1 MEDFFSLDSE
11 NCELTENTKGVNMV
25 KKSLG
30 SVVKK
35 RLSDITNFQN
45 RVSSP
50 GQDDKPIPISS
61 VTKDYIDK
69 LRKENAVLM
78 RLLQDRNKII
88 ELSGFELQKLRMNLR
103 KLQQQ
108 NWQLAQANSQMLAE
122 LNLGRDRLK
131 AMQHELGCKEA
142 LLKAKN
148 SELEIWSCFRA
159 FLYPQPLTIQESTVK
174 RAEAAE
180 ESLQDKDDNKTSNP
194 TRRRQSRIQS
204 AGPAGTQVASKE
216 KDDNKRLCLRRQST
230 RFRQL
235 EPTEDLFEIED
246 VKFPVHPL
254 LDDQI
259 HDDIPI
265 SSNSPTTK
273 EEAERKSAPKEELR
287 RSSVGRPLRRAVE
300 KVQSYK
306 ERPVKIKLRRSE

>member
-148 SELEIWSCFRA
+148 SELEYKTCQKTSNE
-159 FLYPQPLTIQESTVK
+159 ESTVK

-216 KDDNKRLCLRRQST
+216 KDDNKSRLCLRRQST

>member
-69 LRKENAVLM
+69 LRK
-78 RLLQDRNKII
+78 
-88 ELSGFELQKLRMNLR
+88 KLRMNLR

-216 KDDNKRLCLRRQST
+216 KDDNKSRLCLRRQST